1 MEYFVSIG
9 GMALGIGV
17 ILLLEMIERK
27 RGIYEE

>member
-1 MEYFVSIG
+1 MEYFVLIG

-27 RGIYEE
+27 RDIYEE

>member
-1 MEYFVSIG
+1 MEYFVLIG

>member
-1 MEYFVSIG
+1 MKYFVLIG

-27 RGIYEE
+27 RDIYEE